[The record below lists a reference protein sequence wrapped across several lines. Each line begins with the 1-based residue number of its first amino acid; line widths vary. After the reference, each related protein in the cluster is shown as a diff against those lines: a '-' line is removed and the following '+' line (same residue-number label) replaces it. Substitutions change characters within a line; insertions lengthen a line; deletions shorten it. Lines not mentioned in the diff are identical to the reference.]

1 MLLLLW
7 SRSLLLMLLT
17 ELLLLLGWWRN
28 FRLLFPRSS
37 STEMHPDVAQEV
49 GCVGEIVAAQVTARV
64 LKVKQMIRML

>member
-7 SRSLLLMLLT
+7 SRSLLLMLLS
-17 ELLLLLGWWRN
+17 ELLLLLGWRN
-28 FRLLFPRSS
+28 FRLLFTRSS
-37 STEMHPDVAQEV
+37 STEMHPNVAQEV